1 MADLDADI
9 EEIVDLE
16 DWDDND
22 DELGSNPDEIESG
35 HSFHVSTSVTPPAQD
50 DELPAASQSDLA
62 ESARHLSVG
71 NYAVTSSDSTAPP
84 NHRSNLRL
92 PQGAVSAAN
101 LDAAEHQRLGTGP
114 ALWPKD
120 GMEDG
125 QQHNGQATARSS
137 MYLRPNTPTINDIL
151 TTEGPLTPRNDA
163 GPFVFHGSAGRVS
176 GRRIAG
182 SVADTANEPA

>member
-1 MADLDADI
+1 MADLEADI
-9 EEIVDLE
+9 DEMVDLE

-22 DELGSNPDEIESG
+22 EELGSNPDENAA
-35 HSFHVSTSVTPPAQD
+35 TSLTPPAQD
-50 DELPAASQSDLA
+50 DELNAELESDLA

-71 NYAVTSSDSTAPP
+71 GPTRASNLSVPP

-101 LDAAEHQRLGTGP
+101 LDATGRHLNRSPAHWAGDGT
-114 ALWPKD
+114 
-120 GMEDG
+120 EDSL
-125 QQHNGQATARSS
+125 QQNGQGTPRSS

-163 GPFVFHGSAGRVS
+163 GPFVFDGSAGRAS
-176 GRRIAG
+176 GRRMG
-182 SVADTANEPA
+182 SRVPDTANEPA